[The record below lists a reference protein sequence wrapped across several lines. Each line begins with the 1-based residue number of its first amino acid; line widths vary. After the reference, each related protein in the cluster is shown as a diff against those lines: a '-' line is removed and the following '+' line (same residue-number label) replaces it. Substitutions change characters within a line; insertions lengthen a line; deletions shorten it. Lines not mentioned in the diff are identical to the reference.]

1 MVTLRGSIADAINE
15 VNKLLLKTS
24 DPEEQRKI
32 RKLRKIYVALFEEV
46 IKQEIERGTQEFKE
60 AIDAL
65 EIARKEA
72 VEAKKDIAR
81 IAEVF
86 KKAVAAAKAV
96 DRIVKVGIDVFA

>member
-15 VNKLLLKTS
+15 VNKLLSKTS
-24 DPEEQRKI
+24 DPEEQKKI
-32 RKLRKIYVALFEEV
+32 RKLRKIYFALFEEV
-46 IKQEIERGTQEFKE
+46 IKKEIKRGTQEFKE

-72 VEAKKDIAR
+72 VEAKKDIAK
-81 IAEVF
+81 IAEAI

-96 DRIVKVGIDVFA
+96 DSIVKVGIDLFA

>member
-24 DPEEQRKI
+24 DPEEQKKI
-32 RKLRKIYVALFEEV
+32 RKLRKIYFALFEAV
-46 IKQEIERGTQEFKE
+46 IIQEINRGTQEFKE

-72 VEAKKDIAR
+72 VEAKKDIAK
-81 IAEVF
+81 IAEVI

-96 DRIVKVGIDVFA
+96 DSIVKVGIDLFA